1 MLNDRRELVLLS
13 YEPCKRLRSHVGF
26 VEVPAKCLVDPPALQ
41 FEVDCNRN
49 QLLVLWRFDRD
60 VLSRLIDGL
69 LKNSLRILALD
80 LLDAS
85 HDDFLALLLH
95 RVLVLV
101 SENVKL

>member
-1 MLNDRRELVLLS
+1 M
-13 YEPCKRLRSHVGF
+13 
-26 VEVPAKCLVDPPALQ
+26 
-41 FEVDCNRN
+41 
-49 QLLVLWRFDRD
+49 LWRFDRD